1 MNSRNFRVA
10 PVLAGACGAALLAL
24 VPNAALAADNTDRAE
39 LEKELA
45 EARAELDKAAREVA
59 EISRQLYGGES
70 GDVMRFVHAGARG
83 SMLGV
88 NLGGGAPRDEG
99 VDVAGVSPGGP
110 AEQAGIRAGDVL
122 VAVDGQ
128 VLKRSGERNPN
139 QQLVEFMRG
148 VEPGRAVKVDYLRD
162 GKKRTATVTTAPA
175 EPPIV
180 RVLRERMIGPMGEG
194 APMPMPGF
202 EGVFGPERAFPSLE
216 LVPVTP
222 KLGAYFGTDKGLLVV
237 RAPAG
242 KGLPLEEGDVLQ
254 TIDGRTPESPG
265 HAFRIL
271 HSYQPGEKVK
281 LGVLRQRKALVLEA
295 TMPASEPMQRR
306 IEKRILAVPATP
318 PPAPLPAPAPA
329 PRPAPAPGNHDS
341 T

>member
-1 MNSRNFRVA
+1 MKSRTFRVA
-10 PVLAGACGAALLAL
+10 PALAGACCAALLAIA
-24 VPNAALAADNTDRAE
+24 PHGGWAADTTDRAE

-70 GDVMRFVHAGARG
+70 GDVMHFVHGGPRG

-88 NLGGGAPRDEG
+88 NIGGGAPRDDG
-99 VDVAGVSPGGP
+99 VEVVGVSPGGP
-110 AEQAGIRAGDVL
+110 AEQAGIKAGDVL

-128 VLKRSGERNPN
+128 ALKRSGDRSAS

-148 VEPGRAVKVDYLRD
+148 VGTGRAVKVDYLRD
-162 GKKRTATVTTAPA
+162 GKKLTATVTTAPA

-194 APMPMPGF
+194 MPLPSPDF
-202 EGVFGPERAFPSLE
+202 EGAFGPERAFPALE
-216 LVPVTP
+216 LVPVTS
-222 KLGAYFGTDKGLLVV
+222 KLRADFGTDKGLLVV

-242 KGLPLEEGDVLQ
+242 KGLSLEEGDVLQ

-271 HSYQPGEKVK
+271 RSYQPGEKVK
-281 LGVLRQRKALVLEA
+281 LGVLRHRKPLVLEA
-295 TMPASEPMQRR
+295 TIPTPDPAQRR
-306 IEKRILAVPATP
+306 TQQRILRVPATP
-318 PPAPLPAPAPA
+318 PPPAPA
-329 PRPAPAPGNHDS
+329 PRPAPGGDGP

>member
-1 MNSRNFRVA
+1 MKSRIFRLA
-10 PVLAGACGAALLAL
+10 PALATACGAALLAIAPS
-24 VPNAALAADNTDRAE
+24 VGYAADSADRAA

-70 GDVMRFVHAGARG
+70 GDVMRFVHAGPRG

-88 NLGGGAPRDEG
+88 NIGGAARDEG
-99 VDVAGVSPGGP
+99 VEVAGVSPGGP
-110 AEQAGIRAGDVL
+110 AEQAGIRTGDVL

-128 VLKRSGERNPN
+128 ALKRSGDRSAS

-148 VEPGRAVKVDYLRD
+148 VEPGRAVKVDYLRE

-180 RVLRERMIGPMGEG
+180 RVLRERMVGPMGEG
-194 APMPMPGF
+194 LPMPMPGF
-202 EGVFGPERAFPSLE
+202 DGVFGPERAFPSLE

-254 TIDGRTPESPG
+254 TIDGRAPESPG

-281 LGVLRQRKALVLEA
+281 LGVLRQRKPLVLEA
-295 TMPASEPMQRR
+295 TIPVPDPAQRR
-306 IEKRILAVPATP
+306 MEKRILTVPAP
-318 PPAPLPAPAPA
+318 PPPLAPA
-329 PRPAPAPGNHDS
+329 PRPAPAPSGDDPA
-341 T
+341 

>member
-1 MNSRNFRVA
+1 MA
-10 PVLAGACGAALLAL
+10 PQVGRAAEG
-24 VPNAALAADNTDRAE
+24 VDRAE
-39 LEKELA
+39 LEKQLGV
-45 EARAELDKAAREVA
+45 ARAELDKAAREVA

-70 GDVMRFVHAGARG
+70 SEMMRFVHSGARG

-88 NLGGGAPRDEG
+88 NIGGGAARDEG
-99 VDVAGVSPGGP
+99 VEVVGVSPGGP

-128 VLKRSGERNPN
+128 ALKGSGDRGASR
-139 QQLVEFMRG
+139 QLVEFMRG
-148 VEPGRAVKVDYLRD
+148 VEPGRPVKVDYLRD
-162 GKKRTATVTTAPA
+162 GKKRTASVTTAPA

-180 RVLRERMIGPMGEG
+180 RVIRERLGGPMGEG
-194 APMPMPGF
+194 MPMPMPGL
-202 EGVFGPERAFPSLE
+202 ENVFGPERAFPSLE

-254 TIDGRTPESPG
+254 TIDGRAPESPG

-281 LGVLRQRKALVLEA
+281 LGVLRQRKQVVLEA
-295 TMPASEPMQRR
+295 MIPSPNPGERR
-306 IEKRILAVPATP
+306 IEKRILRVPETPP
-318 PPAPLPAPAPA
+318 PPAPA
-329 PRPAPAPGNHDS
+329 APGDGPA
-341 T
+341 

>member
-1 MNSRNFRVA
+1 MKSMGFGRA
-10 PVLAGACGAALLAL
+10 LALLTACCTALLATG
-24 VPNAALAADNTDRAE
+24 PQAGRAAAAEGVDRAQ
-39 LEKELA
+39 LEKQLGA
-45 EARAELDKAAREVA
+45 ARAELDKAAREVA

-70 GDVMRFVHAGARG
+70 GEMMRFVHAGARG

-88 NLGGGAPRDEG
+88 NIGSGTERDEG
-99 VDVAGVSPGGP
+99 VEVVGVSPGGP
-110 AEQAGIRAGDVL
+110 ADQAGIKAGDVL
-122 VAVDGQ
+122 VAVDDQ
-128 VLKRSGERNPN
+128 VLERSGDRGANR
-139 QQLVEFMRG
+139 QLVEVMRG

-162 GKKRTATVTTAPA
+162 GKKRSASVTTAPA

-180 RVLRERMIGPMGEG
+180 RVIRERLGGPAGER
-194 APMPMPGF
+194 MPMSIPGF
-202 EGVFGPERAFPSLE
+202 EDVFGPEQAFPSLE

-242 KGLPLEEGDVLQ
+242 KDLPLEEGDVLQ

-281 LGVLRQRKALVLEA
+281 LGVLRQRKALTLEA
-295 TMPASEPMQRR
+295 TIPSVDPAQRR
-306 IEKRILAVPATP
+306 IEKRILRVPGTPP
-318 PPAPLPAPAPA
+318 PPAPV
-329 PRPAPAPGNHDS
+329 PRPAPAAPGDGPA
-341 T
+341 

>member
-1 MNSRNFRVA
+1 MNSRKFRVA
-10 PVLAGACGAALLAL
+10 PVLAGACGAALLAI
-24 VPNAALAADNTDRAE
+24 VPNAGFAADSVDRAA
-39 LEKELA
+39 LERELA
-45 EARAELDKAAREVA
+45 EARAELDKAAREIA
-59 EISRQLYGGES
+59 EISRKLYGDAS
-70 GDVMRFVHAGARG
+70 GDVMRFVHGGPRG

-88 NLGGGAPRDEG
+88 NIGGGAPREEG
-99 VDVAGVSPGGP
+99 GDVAGVRPAGP

-128 VLKRSGERNPN
+128 VLKRSGERSASR
-139 QQLVEFMRG
+139 QLVEFMRG
-148 VEPGRAVKVDYLRD
+148 VEPGRVVKVDYLRD

-180 RVLRERMIGPMGEG
+180 RVLRERLIGPMGEG
-194 APMPMPGF
+194 MPMPAPAF
-202 EGVFGPERAFPSLE
+202 DSVFGPERAFPSLE

-254 TIDGRTPESPG
+254 TIDGRAPESPG

-281 LGVLRQRKALVLEA
+281 LGVLRQRKLLVLEA
-295 TMPASEPMQRR
+295 TIPATEPGQRR
-306 IEKRILAVPATP
+306 TEKRILMMPATP
-318 PPAPLPAPAPA
+318 PPPAPV
-329 PRPAPAPGNHDS
+329 PRPAPAPSGDDS
-341 T
+341 A

>member
-1 MNSRNFRVA
+1 MNSRMFR
-10 PVLAGACGAALLAL
+10 G
-24 VPNAALAADNTDRAE
+24 VPALAAVCCATLLAIAPQAGRAAEDVDRAA

-59 EISRQLYGGES
+59 EISRQLYAGES
-70 GDVMRFVHAGARG
+70 GEMARLVHAGARG

-88 NLGGGAPRDEG
+88 NIGGGAARDEG
-99 VDVAGVSPGGP
+99 VEVVGVSPGGP
-110 AEQAGIRAGDVL
+110 AEQAGIKAGDVL

-128 VLKRSGERNPN
+128 ALKRSGDRGANR
-139 QQLVEFMRG
+139 QLVEFMRG
-148 VEPGRAVKVDYLRD
+148 VDPGRAVKVDYLRD
-162 GKKRTATVTTAPA
+162 GKKRTTTVTTAPA
-175 EPPIV
+175 EPPIL
-180 RVLRERMIGPMGEG
+180 RVIRERLGGPMGEG
-194 APMPMPGF
+194 MPMPMPGF
-202 EGVFGPERAFPSLE
+202 EHAFGPERAFPSLE

-237 RAPAG
+237 RVPAG

-281 LGVLRQRKALVLEA
+281 LGVLRQRKQLVLDA
-295 TMPASEPMQRR
+295 TIPSHHPAQGRTEPHTLR
-306 IEKRILAVPATP
+306 LPSTP
-318 PPAPLPAPAPA
+318 PPPASP
-329 PRPAPAPGNHDS
+329 PRPAPAAPGDGPA
-341 T
+341 